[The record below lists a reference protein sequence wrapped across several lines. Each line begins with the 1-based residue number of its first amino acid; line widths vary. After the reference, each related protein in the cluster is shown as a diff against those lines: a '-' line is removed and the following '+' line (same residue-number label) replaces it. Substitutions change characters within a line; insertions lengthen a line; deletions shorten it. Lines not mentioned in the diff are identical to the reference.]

1 VIGVPLERVEWLPGV
16 HDLRTISSIDSIGYT
31 QESPQKS
38 ASNEPSQPEKT
49 DVVNKPQHIIHKAVA
64 WEKMLNGGE
73 VESLSEIA
81 EKEGLT
87 RARVT
92 QIMNLLKLPPEW
104 KEFLLRLESP
114 NEIRKYSERKLR
126 NYQVGRYTPPPD
138 KKKLYRE
145 PTDELPKKNR
155 GRQKEPPKIIVVE
168 VDEPLPRLNLEEQKK
183 LIQKAALRKL
193 KEAEGKKNKES

>member
-1 VIGVPLERVEWLPGV
+1 LE
-16 HDLRTISSIDSIGYT
+16 
-31 QESPQKS
+31 
-38 ASNEPSQPEKT
+38 PEKT
-49 DVVNKPQHIIHKAVA
+49 GAVNKPRHIIHKAIG
-64 WEKMLNGGE
+64 WEKMLMTERFG
-73 VESLSEIA
+73 SLSEFG

-104 KEFLLRLESP
+104 KEFWLGLESP

-126 NYQVGRYTPPPD
+126 NYQAGRYTPPPD
-138 KKKLYRE
+138 KNKLHRE
-145 PTDELPKKNR
+145 PTGELPKKSR
-155 GRQKEPPKIIVVE
+155 GRQKQSPKIIVTE

-193 KEAEGKKNKES
+193 KKLEDKK